1 MAFAGGQVVTYNPQL
16 WTRLVADGIPIYV
29 RPDRPEWFVPNTAGD
44 RILQDLADASD
55 SDTTWEVRRFLERLP
70 DSPAVAY
77 RGRAEHLT
85 TDSLRE
91 VWFHVTNRCNM
102 ACRHCL
108 FVSGPNESDE
118 LAAETVLSLA
128 RQAIEAGC
136 RVFALT
142 GGEPLVHPDF
152 ERLVDGLLDCGE
164 TSVAVLTNGLLLPE
178 FRDALDRWPRDKFHL
193 QISIDGMREAHDSI
207 RGTGAFDELG
217 GVLEWLRHERFASTL
232 SMCVT
237 RDNVNDMPALV
248 EFAAASGIS
257 NVHFMWYFV
266 RGRGDAA
273 SFAPPD
279 LILGRLRKA
288 AEAAERLEVG
298 IDNLDSLK
306 SQGFAPSG
314 TIHDGSTAGWES
326 VAIGPD
332 SRMYPSAALIGF
344 EELATPIES
353 NLVEAWR
360 SSPALDQLRH
370 ATAADL
376 DRPLQY
382 LIGGGD
388 PDHSYAAAGE
398 FVGHDPYTD
407 LHEQTALWLIAREA
421 SRVPDSGPPR
431 LRLKMGDVLDSCGS
445 HGAVAMVHSNCLLS
459 LAHVDGRTAV
469 GEFYTDAAATPRED
483 IVNPVC
489 YPEDVIA
496 HIPDESRFRS
506 YGCGSPVLEAELAE
520 GECVLDLGSGSGV
533 ECFIAT
539 RVVGRD
545 GRVVG
550 VDMLDPMLA
559 MARNGADAVAERL
572 GYQNLEFQKGYLE
585 ELPVEG
591 NSMDAVLSN
600 CVLNL
605 STHKRRTFAEIYRV
619 LRPGGRLV
627 VSDVVCETEPD
638 PAIRN
643 NDELR
648 GQCIAGALTQRD
660 LFGLLDESGF
670 TTAHVLK
677 RFPYRTVDGHVFYS
691 MTFAAWKAASP
702 ETVRVMYRGPFAS
715 VTTSSGSLLPVG
727 QTRDVPSNEIHGA
740 DDELF
745 KFDDQGLVT
754 NVDVERGAC
763 CALPPEEQSGASTP
777 VVSLNKPSEPS
788 GQKQRSGCMVCGAP
802 LVYHSQSS
810 EVACSYCGT
819 RGETTATCEN
829 GHFVCD
835 ACHSEDALEV
845 IERICLETDE
855 TDMIALL
862 ERIRGHEAMP
872 VHGPEH
878 HAMVPGI
885 ILATARN
892 LGASANNEMIRTGIQ
907 RGGRICGG
915 HCAYVGACG
924 AALGVGVAFSLITE
938 GSPLK
943 GDKRKTAQ
951 SAVVAALE
959 PIAELEAARC
969 CQRDSWLALKKA
981 AELSRKML
989 PVTLKAEAPLRCDQI
1004 KANAECIGKTC
1015 PIFPSNRAGASRTT

>member
-1 MAFAGGQVVTYNPQL
+1 MTFNPQQ
-16 WTRLVADGIPIYV
+16 WTRLVGDGIPIYV
-29 RPDRPEWFVPNTAGD
+29 RPDHPEWFVPNTAGD
-44 RILQDLADASD
+44 RILQDVAGISG
-55 SDTTWEVRRFLERLP
+55 SDTTWEIRRFLERLP

-85 TDSLRE
+85 TDSLCE
-91 VWFHVTNRCNM
+91 MWFHVTNRCNM
-102 ACRHCL
+102 TCRHCL
-108 FVSGPNESDE
+108 FVSGPDESEE

-128 RQAIEAGC
+128 RQAVEAGC

-142 GGEPLVHPDF
+142 GGEPLVHRDF
-152 ERLVDGLLDCGE
+152 ERLVDGLLDCGD

-178 FRDALDRWPRDKFHL
+178 FRDALARWPRDKFHL

-207 RGTGAFDELG
+207 RGKGAFGELG
-217 GVLEWLRHERFASTL
+217 GVLDRLRHEQFACTL

-237 RDNVNDMPALV
+237 RDNVDDMPALV

-279 LILGRLRKA
+279 LLLGRLKEA
-288 AEAAERLEVG
+288 AEVAERLEVG

-306 SQGFAPSG
+306 SQVFAPSG

-332 SRMYPSAALIGF
+332 GRMYPSAALIGY

-353 NLVEAWR
+353 DLVGTWR
-360 SSPALDQLRH
+360 SSPVLDRLRH

-376 DRPLQY
+376 DRPMRY
-382 LIGGGD
+382 LLGGGD

-398 FVGHDPYTD
+398 FVGHDPYTP
-407 LHEQTALWLIAREA
+407 LYEQAALWLIASEA
-421 SRVPDSGPPR
+421 SRVPDDGPPR
-431 LRLKMGDVLDSCGS
+431 LRLRMGDVLDSCGS
-445 HGAVAMVHSNCLLS
+445 HGAVATVHSNCLLS
-459 LAHVDGRTAV
+459 LAHVDGRTAI
-469 GEFYTDAAATPRED
+469 GDFYADAAATPRED
-483 IVNPVC
+483 IANPVC
-489 YPEDVIA
+489 YPEEVIE

-533 ECFIAT
+533 ECFIAA
-539 RVVGRD
+539 RLVGRD
-545 GRVVG
+545 GRVIG

-559 MARNGADAVAERL
+559 MARKGAEVVADRL
-572 GYQNLEFQKGYLE
+572 GYQNLEFRKGLLE
-585 ELPVEG
+585 DLPIEDDSV
-591 NSMDAVLSN
+591 DAVLSN

-605 STHKRRTFAEIYRV
+605 SAHKRRTFAEVYRV
-619 LRPGGRLV
+619 LRRGGRLV

-660 LFGLLDESGF
+660 LFGLLEESGF
-670 TTAHVLK
+670 ATTRVLK

-691 MTFAAWKAASP
+691 MTFAAWKGASP
-702 ETVRVMYRGPFAS
+702 RTLRVMYRGPFAS
-715 VTTSSGSLLPVG
+715 VTTSQGLLLPVG
-727 QTRDVPSNEIHGA
+727 QTRKVPSDEIQGVN
-740 DDELF
+740 DELF
-745 KFDDQGLVT
+745 TFDDQGLVT
-754 NVDVERGAC
+754 NVDVESGTC
-763 CALPPEEQSGASTP
+763 CAVPPEEQGGGSTS
-777 VVSLNKPSEPS
+777 VVSLAKPIEPP
-788 GQKQRSGCMVCGAP
+788 GQKRRSGCMVCGAP
-802 LVYHSQSS
+802 LVYRSQSS

-819 RGETTATCEN
+819 REETTATCEN

-892 LGASANNEMIRTGIQ
+892 LGASVNSDMIRTGIQ
-907 RGGRICGG
+907 RGSRICGG

-924 AALGVGVAFSLITE
+924 AALGVGVAFSLIIE

-951 SAVVAALE
+951 SAVVAALA

-969 CQRDSWLALKKA
+969 CQRDGWLALRKA
-981 AELSRKML
+981 AELSREML
-989 PVTLKAEAPLRCDQI
+989 PVTLKAEASLRCEQI

-1015 PIFPSNRAGASRTT
+1015 PIFPSAGAGTSRKT

>member
-1 MAFAGGQVVTYNPQL
+1 MAFAGGQAVTFNPQL
-16 WTRLVADGIPIYV
+16 WTRLLADGIPIYV

-44 RILQDLADASD
+44 QLLQDVAAISGSDA
-55 SDTTWEVRRFLERLP
+55 TWEARRFLERLP
-70 DSPAVAY
+70 DSPAVDY

-108 FVSGPNESDE
+108 FVSGPGESEE
-118 LAAETVLSLA
+118 LAAETVLALA
-128 RQAIEAGC
+128 RQAVEAGC

-152 ERLVDGLLDCGE
+152 KRLVDGLLDCGD
-164 TSVAVLTNGLLLPE
+164 TSVAVLTNGLHLPE
-178 FRDALDRWPRDKFHL
+178 FRDALTRWPRDKFHL
-193 QISIDGMREAHDSI
+193 QISIDGMREAHDHI
-207 RGTGAFDELG
+207 RGKAAFDELVG
-217 GVLEWLRHERFASTL
+217 ALDWLHGERIACTL

-248 EFAAASGIS
+248 EFAAASAIS

-266 RGRGDAA
+266 RGRGEAA
-273 SFAPPD
+273 SFAPTEQ
-279 LILGRLRKA
+279 ILARLKEA
-288 AEAAERLEVG
+288 AEAADRLDVG
-298 IDNLDSLK
+298 IDNLDSLR
-306 SQGFAPSG
+306 SQVFAPSG

-332 SRMYPSAALIGF
+332 GRMYPSAALIGF
-344 EELATPIES
+344 DELATRIEGD
-353 NLVEAWR
+353 LVGAWR
-360 SSPALDQLRH
+360 NSTVLERLRQ

-376 DRPLQY
+376 DRPLRY

-388 PDHSYAAAGE
+388 PDHSYTAAGE

-407 LHEQTALWLIAREA
+407 LHEQAALWLIAREA
-421 SRVPDSGPPR
+421 SRVPDDGPPR
-431 LRLKMGDVLDSCGS
+431 LRLKMGDVLGGCGS
-445 HGAVAMVHSNCLLS
+445 HGSVATVHSNCLLS

-469 GEFYTDAAATPRED
+469 GEFYADAAATPRED
-483 IVNPVC
+483 IVNPIC
-489 YPEDVIA
+489 YPEDVVE
-496 HIPDESRFRS
+496 HIPHESRFRS

-520 GECVLDLGSGSGV
+520 GECVLDLGSGSGI
-533 ECFIAT
+533 ECFVAA
-539 RVVGRD
+539 RLVGRD
-545 GRVVG
+545 GRAIG

-559 MARNGADAVAERL
+559 TARKGADVVAERL
-572 GYQNLEFQKGYLE
+572 GYQNLEFRKGHLE
-585 ELPVEG
+585 DLPIEDDSV
-591 NSMDAVLSN
+591 DVVLSN

-619 LRPGGRLV
+619 LRPRGRLV

-648 GQCIAGALTQRD
+648 GQCIAGSLTQRD

-670 TTAHVLK
+670 TTARVLK
-677 RFPYRTVDGHVFYS
+677 RFPYRIVDGHVFYS
-691 MTFAAWKAASP
+691 MTFAARKAASS
-702 ETVRVMYRGPFAS
+702 ETVRVMYRGPFAF
-715 VTTSSGSLLPVG
+715 VATSGGSLLPVG
-727 QTRDVPSNEIHGA
+727 QTREVPSSEIHGA
-740 DDELF
+740 ESALF
-745 KFDDQGLVT
+745 TFDDQGLAT
-754 NVDVERGAC
+754 NVDIERGAC
-763 CALPPEEQSGASTP
+763 CAVPPEERDGLSTP
-777 VVSLNKPSEPS
+777 FVSLEKPSESPMH
-788 GQKQRSGCMVCGAP
+788 KQRSGCMVCGAT
-802 LVYHSQSS
+802 LVYRNRPSK
-810 EVACSYCGT
+810 VACSYCGS
-819 RGETTATCEN
+819 REETTATCEN

-835 ACHSEDALEV
+835 TCHSVDALQV
-845 IERICLETDE
+845 IERICQETDE

-862 ERIRGHEAMP
+862 DRIRRHEAMP

-892 LGASANNEMIRTGIQ
+892 LGASVTDEMIRTGIQ
-907 RGGRICGG
+907 RGSRICGG

-924 AALGVGVAFSLITE
+924 AALGVGVAFSLIIE

-951 SAVVAALE
+951 SVVVAALE

-969 CQRDSWLALKKA
+969 CQRDGWLALKKA
-981 AELSRKML
+981 VELSCEML
-989 PVTLKAEAPLRCDQI
+989 PITLKAEAPLRCDQI

-1015 PIFPSNRAGASRTT
+1015 PIFPSNRAKASGTT